1 MDSHGEN
8 PFANEGDDDDG
19 EVSVTPSASPAAP
32 HDPHV
37 APAMRPDAI
46 DSRRPERPG
55 QYPRDSRRDLEAP
68 DSADKCSI
76 SPPAPPPPQF
86 TDHPLSSPPP
96 VPDDLARSVQNVSV
110 ADDPLGAPSAA
121 TPAMDLGPLGTPAAP
136 DPPRSEPAPVAAAPA
151 PAAPSPTPP
160 RPPAAPVATHSA
172 SAMGVSYGD
181 LLAPPPSYADSVMYA
196 DPVGYRP
203 GASSEMHPRV
213 PGDGGFGGTAG
224 AAMSRTTHGGIAHT
238 TGDVRASFA
247 PPPVPG
253 AGVAAAPT
261 GEPRQMNSAPAT
273 NANEPPLNLNLAGTP
288 PTPSYSPPTAGR
300 NSPGIYQSSMRGV
313 LETSVSDPQASANAT
328 GAFGKKIVLY
338 RVVARCDFPEYVLQ
352 EHVTWRRFRDFVGLA
367 DRLADSHRGY
377 FVPPRPDKTL
387 TSSSDEDFVTRR
399 MQQLDAYLRRLASH
413 PVLRHSKELRV
424 FLTAQN
430 LEADETWYR
439 MKNKV
444 PVPMP
449 VPMPPPGQAHVMP
462 TPGQAHVMPMP
473 GQENQFGGMNPQ
485 QTPPGMTAPYQPPAA
500 PVTSPTRSRGAGKF
514 FKEMK
519 QTIVQ
524 STAVGMMGG
533 AFGLETHKP
542 KIVEEDTAFITEKDR
557 VLRMEQELAIAS
569 QKAERVLAA
578 EQKHSDALGELGLE
592 CLKLSKME
600 EEEAG
605 RMGSYTAAG
614 AACQDMASQARKMG
628 NATIRISRLSRSANN
643 ASAKSLDPLH
653 DYLGMMPAVRK
664 AVADR
669 AETLLTLQTHLADVD
684 SKKARIAKLE
694 MDFSKMHKAEMLRRE
709 LAADEAAAEA
719 ARTEYSHIQGRHQE
733 EFRRLEE
740 SRSREFKAMWLAF
753 ARTQVRHTEK
763 VLQVWRAVAED
774 MGADPSEWADMSLAY
789 KPTPE
794 NTP

>member
-1 MDSHGEN
+1 M
-8 PFANEGDDDDG
+8 
-19 EVSVTPSASPAAP
+19 
-32 HDPHV
+32 
-37 APAMRPDAI
+37 
-46 DSRRPERPG
+46 
-55 QYPRDSRRDLEAP
+55 
-68 DSADKCSI
+68 
-76 SPPAPPPPQF
+76 
-86 TDHPLSSPPP
+86 SSPPP
-96 VPDDLARSVQNVSV
+96 VADDLARSVQNVSV
-110 ADDPLGAPSAA
+110 TDDPLGAPAPAPSSASPE
-121 TPAMDLGPLGTPAAP
+121 TRDLGPLGAAAP
-136 DPPRSEPAPVAAAPA
+136 DP
-151 PAAPSPTPP
+151 APSSTPSSASGPSPPP
-160 RPPAAPVATHSA
+160 RPPVAPVASHSA

-181 LLAPPPSYADSVMYA
+181 LLAPPPSYADSVMYS

-203 GASSEMHPRV
+203 GASSEMHA
-213 PGDGGFGGTAG
+213 PGNSAPFDDPGPTSFDGTH
-224 AAMSRTTHGGIAHT
+224 SSVTHGTHASTGIAHT
-238 TGDVRASFA
+238 TGDVSSFNRKGPGLGVGGYAPVAPA
-247 PPPVPG
+247 PPAQLNNEILPVPS
-253 AGVAAAPT
+253 AADEAARSGVHPPGPT
-261 GEPRQMNSAPAT
+261 N
-273 NANEPPLNLNLAGTP
+273 
-288 PTPSYSPPTAGR
+288 GR
-300 NSPGIYQSSMRGV
+300 NSPGIYQSSMKGT
-313 LETSVSDPQASANAT
+313 LETAVSDPQASANAT

-338 RVVARCDFPEYVLQ
+338 RTAARSDFPEYAGPS

-387 TSSSDEDFVTRR
+387 TSSSDEDFITRR
-399 MQQLDAYLRRLASH
+399 MRQLDAYLRRLSTH

-444 PVPMP
+444 PVMP
-449 VPMPPPGQAHVMP
+449 VMPVPPPGQAHV
-462 TPGQAHVMPMP
+462 MP

-485 QTPPGMTAPYQPPAA
+485 FGGMNPAQMQMPPGKMMPPGQHYVPMPQGQYQPPGMPPPV
-500 PVTSPTRSRGAGKF
+500 PVTSPGKLRGPGKF

-614 AACQDMASQARKMG
+614 AACHDMASQARKMG
-628 NATIRISRLSRSANN
+628 NATVRISRLSRSANN

-669 AETLLTLQTHLADVD
+669 AETLLTLQTHLSDVD
-684 SKKARIAKLE
+684 SKKSKLAKLE

-709 LAADEAAAEA
+709 LQADEAAAEA
-719 ARTEYSHIQGRHQE
+719 ARQEYGHIQGRHQE
-733 EFRRLEE
+733 EFKRLEE

-753 ARTQVRHTEK
+753 ARTQVRHAEK
-763 VLQVWRAVAED
+763 VLSVWRSVAED
-774 MGADPSEWADMSLAY
+774 MGADPSEWADLSVAF

>member
-1 MDSHGEN
+1 M
-8 PFANEGDDDDG
+8 
-19 EVSVTPSASPAAP
+19 
-32 HDPHV
+32 
-37 APAMRPDAI
+37 
-46 DSRRPERPG
+46 
-55 QYPRDSRRDLEAP
+55 
-68 DSADKCSI
+68 
-76 SPPAPPPPQF
+76 
-86 TDHPLSSPPP
+86 SSPPP

-136 DPPRSEPAPVAAAPA
+136 DPPRSEPAPAPAPA

-203 GASSEMHPRV
+203 GASSEMHPRA
-213 PGDGGFGGTAG
+213 PDDEGGGVTAV
-224 AAMSRTTHGGIAHT
+224 APNSMSRTTHGGIAHT
-238 TGDVRASFA
+238 TGDVASFA
-247 PPPVPG
+247 PRTRAVD
-253 AGVAAAPT
+253 VAAAPRDA
-261 GEPRQMNSAPAT
+261 GAAPAT
-273 NANEPPLNLNLAGTP
+273 SESPRIGAAAGTGTP
-288 PTPSYSPPTAGR
+288 PPGPTYSPPTNTGR

-313 LETSVSDPQASANAT
+313 LETFVSDPQASANAT

-338 RVVARCDFPEYVLQ
+338 RVAARCDFPEYVLP

-387 TSSSDEDFVTRR
+387 TSSSDEDFIARR

-439 MKNKV
+439 MKNKAPV
-444 PVPMP
+444 PVP
-449 VPMPPPGQAHVMP
+449 VPMPPP
-462 TPGQAHVMPMP
+462 PGQAHVMPMP
-473 GQENQFGGMNPQ
+473 GQENHFGGMNPQ

-628 NATIRISRLSRSANN
+628 NATVRISRLSRSANN

-684 SKKARIAKLE
+684 SKKARLAKLE

>member
-1 MDSHGEN
+1 M
-8 PFANEGDDDDG
+8 
-19 EVSVTPSASPAAP
+19 
-32 HDPHV
+32 
-37 APAMRPDAI
+37 
-46 DSRRPERPG
+46 
-55 QYPRDSRRDLEAP
+55 
-68 DSADKCSI
+68 
-76 SPPAPPPPQF
+76 
-86 TDHPLSSPPP
+86 SSPPP

-121 TPAMDLGPLGTPAAP
+121 TPATDLGPLGTPAAP
-136 DPPRSEPAPVAAAPA
+136 DPPRSEEPAPAPAPA

-160 RPPAAPVATHSA
+160 RPPVAPVATHSA

-203 GASSEMHPRV
+203 GAASEMHPGA
-213 PGDGGFGGTAG
+213 PDDGGFGAAAG
-224 AAMSRTTHGGIAHT
+224 AAMSRTTHGGIAHA
-238 TGDVRASFA
+238 TGDVASFA

-253 AGVAAAPT
+253 AGVAAAPPT
-261 GEPRQMNSAPAT
+261 DGLRRMNSAPAT
-273 NANEPPLNLNLAGTP
+273 NESPVNLAGTP
-288 PTPSYSPPTAGR
+288 PPSYSPPTAGR

-338 RVVARCDFPEYVLQ
+338 RVTARCDFPEYVLP

-387 TSSSDEDFVTRR
+387 TSRGDEDFVASR

-439 MKNKV
+439 MKHKVPVPV

-449 VPMPPPGQAHVMP
+449 APGQAHVMP
-462 TPGQAHVMPMP
+462 APGQAHVMPAP

-628 NATIRISRLSRSANN
+628 NATVRISRLSRSANN

-709 LAADEAAAEA
+709 LAADEAAVEA

-733 EFRRLEE
+733 EFKRLEE

-753 ARTQVRHTEK
+753 ARTQVRHAEK

-774 MGADPSEWADMSLAY
+774 MGADPSEWADMSIAY

>member
-1 MDSHGEN
+1 MNGDDPFGRGSGDDDGSFGGARLMDSHGEN

-19 EVSVTPSASPAAP
+19 E
-32 HDPHV
+32 
-37 APAMRPDAI
+37 
-46 DSRRPERPG
+46 
-55 QYPRDSRRDLEAP
+55 
-68 DSADKCSI
+68 
-76 SPPAPPPPQF
+76 F

-449 VPMPPPGQAHVMP
+449 VPMPPPGQAHV
-462 TPGQAHVMPMP
+462 TPMP
-473 GQENQFGGMNPQ
+473 GQENQFGGVNPQ

-684 SKKARIAKLE
+684 SKKARLAKLE

>member
-1 MDSHGEN
+1 MNGDDPFGRGSGDDDGSFGGARLMDSHGEN

-19 EVSVTPSASPAAP
+19 E
-32 HDPHV
+32 
-37 APAMRPDAI
+37 
-46 DSRRPERPG
+46 
-55 QYPRDSRRDLEAP
+55 
-68 DSADKCSI
+68 
-76 SPPAPPPPQF
+76 F

-273 NANEPPLNLNLAGTP
+273 NTNEPPLNLNLAGTP
-288 PTPSYSPPTAGR
+288 PTPSYVPPTAGR

-338 RVVARCDFPEYVLQ
+338 RVAARCDFPEYVLQ

-462 TPGQAHVMPMP
+462 MP
-473 GQENQFGGMNPQ
+473 GQENQFGGVNPQ

-684 SKKARIAKLE
+684 SKKARLAKLE